1 MKSIFRCVAISMAVF
16 IAMQS
21 IVLGSAQAEP
31 VSIVYL
37 INENF
42 NSLGDGSTPSDAT
55 IVSEGNVLKCVS
67 VPDGKNKSLM
77 YQATNGRTAHYNY
90 SFSACQSKLCIEMK
104 LCFENVGNG
113 KFQTGIF
120 NASRSIEQELFHI
133 DENRNL
139 ILPDK
144 CVAASFSTDR
154 FYSIAAVVDATECT
168 FNLYVNNKKRATDVA
183 LSSSGLKDIAS
194 IRFYGFAANTN
205 KEMPVFYLDDI
216 KIYESELPVFK
227 MEQLGIEYEEEVTIK
242 TQPPC
247 TDEELTEYMAGAT
260 ALYIGTNK
268 VYANDEIMLLD
279 SNDESQI
286 LEAPGGTTVVPLSF
300 FENVL
305 LADVDANDDGSI
317 KLVLGDNIVEATVGQ
332 NLAVVN
338 GEEKTLA
345 VAPQKADGK
354 IMVPL
359 RDISSFLGNK
369 ISYDKSGLIVLA
381 DREKFFN
388 LKDDLGVFR
397 RLAGELVYRIPDGN
411 EIIAAV
417 KQNNPNNKHPRIY
430 ADDAKMEQIKMNIS
444 ENPLLKGW
452 FDELKKTAD
461 AYLDIAPGVYN
472 KYDGIRILN
481 IATDARKRIE
491 ILSFFYR
498 VTGEE
503 KYAVR
508 AYEEMEAMANFPDW
522 NPSHFLDCSE
532 LLHALGMGYDWLYNW
547 MNQQQRDFIREALVN
562 KGLKS
567 ALDDYLDLPRTRTYL
582 WSQSPIGDNWGLHC
596 NSNILEAA
604 LVICDEEEDIAAQIF
619 DYGFENL
626 KKSVAL
632 YAPDGAWYEGPGY
645 WHFGTYFFVN
655 LMEALNTSVGDT
667 FGFMDMPGVADTAY
681 FIMGVQGP
689 MGCFNF
695 HDCGTGYIEMAQFP
709 FFGRE
714 CDDPYLAQLHY
725 EQLAAGKQTPQWR
738 DILWYDPSTASL
750 DMELQKD
757 WYFRETE
764 IGSMRSGWYDSDSVY
779 LGYHAGRINVYH
791 GQMDAGNFIIDAYG
805 TRFALDLGAD
815 DYNIPDSVW
824 NLYRYRAEGHN
835 TLVINPDREGGQNL
849 SAYIMVD
856 RTESGV
862 GEAFATMNMTSAYK
876 GQVDSAWRGFKMFD
890 NREKILVQDEI
901 VSDVPVDLWWF
912 MHTECNIEISSDGK
926 SARLEGGFKDM
937 CVQIPEDT
945 NGVFTVMNAEP
956 METSPKNDQ
965 QNKNAGVKKLALN
978 VKDVTNLTLP
988 VIFSFEMKDTEA
1000 ERIEYEA
1007 VPMAQWEI
1015 SESDAMLAQAERLLL
1030 TDLQIDGQT
1039 VEDFSPRN
1047 SFYSV
1052 ELEAG
1057 EDIGN
1062 IVALSDNAFVEV
1074 NKPDSVPGMA
1084 TIVLTDKNDAS
1095 RTTFYA
1101 INFTSKPFEF
1111 VPEGL
1116 QKLNIKN
1123 LTASAAPQ
1131 PENAPENVLDNDL
1144 NTRWSADG
1152 SQYLQFELEDG
1163 QTLSTVGVAIWQDTT
1178 KDGRQQTF
1186 SIQTSDDGISFKTV
1200 FTGETTG
1207 TTVDKEYYKITPVKA
1222 KYVRFVGISNT
1233 KSSWTSV
1240 TECTLYGNQ

>member
-1 MKSIFRCVAISMAVF
+1 MKSFF
-16 IAMQS
+16 HYIAMIMTFFVLMQS
-21 IVLGSAQAEP
+21 VVFSKENDEP
-31 VSIVYL
+31 VSIAYL

-42 NSLGDGSTPSDAT
+42 NSMSDGSTPSDAD
-55 IVSEGNVLKCVS
+55 VVRDGNIIKCVS

-77 YQATNGRTAHYNY
+77 YQATNDRNFHYNY
-90 SFSACQSKLCIEMK
+90 TFASCQTKLCIESK
-104 LCFENVGNG
+104 ICFENTGNG
-113 KFQTGIF
+113 KFQIGLF
-120 NASRSIEQELFHI
+120 NVSRSIESELFHI
-133 DENRNL
+133 DEDRNL
-139 ILPDK
+139 ILPDG
-144 CVAASFSTDR
+144 CTAASFSTDR
-154 FYSIAAVVDATECT
+154 FYSIAAIVDATECT
-168 FNLYVNNKKRATDVA
+168 FDLYVNNKKRATDIS
-183 LSSSGLKDIAS
+183 LSRSGMGDVGA
-194 IRFYGFAANTN
+194 IRFYGFAANTSM
-205 KEMPVFYLDDI
+205 EMPTFYLDDI

-227 MEQLGIEYEEEVTIK
+227 MEQLGIEYEEEIIIK

-247 TDEELTEYMAGAT
+247 TDEELTEYMSGAT
-260 ALYIGTNK
+260 ALYMGKNK
-268 VYANDEIMLLD
+268 VYSNGEVTLLGGNDENVVLD
-279 SNDESQI
+279 
-286 LEAPGGTTVVPLSF
+286 APEGVAIVPVSF
-300 FENVL
+300 FKNAL
-305 LADVDANDDGSI
+305 SADVNVTPDGKIKIVYNDFT
-317 KLVLGDNIVEATVGQ
+317 VEAQTEKIS
-332 NLAVVN
+332 ASVN
-338 GEEKTLA
+338 GESKLLSLCPKLENGN
-345 VAPQKADGK
+345 V
-354 IMVPL
+354 MVPL
-359 RDISSFLGNK
+359 RDFSEFMGK
-369 ISYDKSGLIVLA
+369 KVSYDKSGLIVLA
-381 DREKFFN
+381 DRENFFN
-388 LKDDLGVFR
+388 MKYDLGVFR
-397 RLAGELVYRIPDGN
+397 RLAGELVYSIPKGN
-411 EIIAAV
+411 EIIAEV
-417 KQNNPNNKHPRIY
+417 KKQNPGNKHPRIY
-430 ADDAKMEQIKMNIS
+430 ADDAKMEEIKKNIS
-444 ENPLLKGW
+444 EIPLLQEWLAG
-452 FDELKKTAD
+452 LQKTAD
-461 AYLDIAPGVYN
+461 AYLNIKPGVYN

-481 IATDARKRIE
+481 ITQDARRRIE
-491 ILSFFYR
+491 LLSFFYR

-503 KYAVR
+503 KYADR
-508 AYEEMEAMANFPDW
+508 AYEEMEAMCNFPDW

-532 LLHALGMGYDWLYNW
+532 LLHAVGMGYDWLYNW
-547 MNQQQRDFIREALVN
+547 MNQQQRDFIRNALVE

-567 ALDDYLDLPRTRTYL
+567 ALEDYRDTPRVRTFL
-582 WSQSPIGDNWGLHC
+582 WAQTPIGDNWGLHC
-596 NSNILEAA
+596 NSNVLEAA
-604 LVICDEEEDIAAQIF
+604 LVICDEEEAIAAEIF

-655 LMEALNTSVGDT
+655 LMEALNTSIGDT

-714 CDDPYLAQLHY
+714 CNDPYLAQLHY

-738 DILWYDPSTASL
+738 DILWYDPSTATL
-750 DMELQKD
+750 DMELKKD

-815 DYNIPDSVW
+815 DYNIPDNVW

-835 TLVINPDREGGQNL
+835 TLVINPDISGGQNL

-856 RTESGV
+856 RAESGK
-862 GEAFATMNMTSAYK
+862 GEAFATMNMTQAYK
-876 GQVDSAWRGFKMFD
+876 GQVDSAWRGFRMFD

-912 MHTECNIEISSDGK
+912 MHTECNIEISEDGK

-937 CVQIPEDT
+937 CVQIPEEI

-965 QNKNAGVKKLALN
+965 QNKNGGVRKLVLN

-988 VIFSFEMKDTEA
+988 VLFSFEMKNTEMS
-1000 ERIEYEA
+1000 RIEYEA
-1007 VPMAQWEI
+1007 VPMAEWGI
-1015 SESDAMLAQAERLLL
+1015 SESDAKLAQLDRLLL
-1030 TDLQIDGQT
+1030 TDLQIDGKT
-1039 VEDFSPRN
+1039 IDEFNPRN

-1057 EDIGN
+1057 ENVGTIT
-1062 IVALSDNAFVEV
+1062 ATSDNAYVEV
-1074 NKPDSVPGMA
+1074 IKPESAPGMA
-1084 TIVLTDKNDAS
+1084 TIVLTDKNDS
-1095 RTTFYA
+1095 TRTSFYA
-1101 INFTSKPFEF
+1101 IDFTAKPVEYI
-1111 VPEGL
+1111 PEGFS
-1116 QKLNIKN
+1116 KLNIKN

-1152 SQYLQFELEDG
+1152 SQYLQFELEG
-1163 QTLSTVGVAIWQDTT
+1163 VQTLGCVGVGIWQDTT

-1186 SIQTSDDGISFKTV
+1186 SIQTSDDGVTFKTV
-1200 FTGETTG
+1200 FTGQTTG
-1207 TTVDKEYYKITPVKA
+1207 TTVEKEYYKFEPVKA

-1233 KSSWTSV
+1233 KSSWTSI
-1240 TECTLYGNQ
+1240 TECTLYGK